1 MFDNISVIIP
11 IVRPAKAKRCI
22 ESIELHCPG
31 VEIITGLDTEG
42 IGCPRMVE
50 RLTARATRQ
59 VIVFL
64 GDDTIVQ
71 AGMLQNAV
79 REMEALP
86 DGWGVVGLNTSP
98 GNDHAHWMADRRILD
113 HIPGGNFFPTEY
125 HHCYG
130 DDELKDIA
138 VELGRWAY
146 ASDAVVEHDHPINGG
161 EGDEFYGRA
170 YGSGWLEAD
179 RATYFR
185 RKRDRYGNKIAI
197 GFPLV
202 DSTVHVR
209 FFTSFA
215 CMDKPDQ
222 YTLLIPQFPHGPWS
236 GSIADARNSLVEQA
250 QQDGCR
256 YLLMLD
262 TDQVYPTDT
271 LPKLLSHEVD
281 ICGVRVHRRWM
292 PFDPIFLRGELGSYA
307 SVPEEEMYSGD
318 LIKVDATGT
327 GCLLFKMEVFDK
339 IPQPWFA
346 FGTHKDKPVGED
358 IHFCTQA
365 RKSGVDIWID
375 TSIEVG
381 HLTTVEVTKFLHQLC
396 KNIKPKM
403 DNIQ

>member
-1 MFDNISVIIP
+1 MFDNIAAIIP
-11 IVRPAKAKRCI
+11 IVRPEKAKRCI
-22 ESIELHCPG
+22 ESVELHCPG
-31 VEIITGLDTEG
+31 VQIITGIDTHG
-42 IGCPRMVE
+42 IGCPKMVE
-50 RLTARATRQ
+50 KLLAKTDRPLIA
-59 VIVFL
+59 FL

-71 AGMLQNAV
+71 AGAFQNAM
-79 REMEALP
+79 REMNDLP
-86 DGWGVVGLNTSP
+86 DGWGVVGLNTEP
-98 GNDHAHWMADRRILD
+98 GNDHAHWVADRRILK

-125 HHCYG
+125 HHCFG

-138 VELGRWAY
+138 SELGRWAY
-146 ASDAVVEHDHPINGG
+146 ASDAIVEHDHPVNGG
-161 EGDEFYGRA
+161 QDDEFYHKA
-170 YGSGWLEAD
+170 YGNNRFAED
-179 RATYFR
+179 RATYYR

-215 CMDKPDQ
+215 CMEKPEQ

-271 LPKLLSHEVD
+271 LPKLLSHGVD

-292 PFDPIFLRGELGSYA
+292 PFDPIFLRGDLGNYK
-307 SVPEEEMYSGD
+307 SVPDEEMYSGK
-318 LIKVDATGT
+318 LISVDATGT
-327 GCLLFKMEVFDK
+327 GCLLFNMGVFDRM
-339 IPQPWFA
+339 PHPWFQ
-346 FGTHKDKPVGED
+346 FGIFNDKPVGED
-358 IHFCTQA
+358 IYFCTQA

-381 HLTTVEVTKFLHQLC
+381 HLTTVEVDRFLHQLC
-396 KNIKPKM
+396 KSVKPKLNK
-403 DNIQ
+403 D